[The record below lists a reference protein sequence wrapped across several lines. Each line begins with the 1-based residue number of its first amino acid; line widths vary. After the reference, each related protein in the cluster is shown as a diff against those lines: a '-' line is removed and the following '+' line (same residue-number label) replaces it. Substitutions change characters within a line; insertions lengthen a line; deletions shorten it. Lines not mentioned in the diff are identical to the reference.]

1 MPTSYTQHDIILN
14 NIHNYNIN
22 IKTREIFLHSAIDGE
37 EEGGVDYR
45 SAINLEKNLRLLDGI
60 SRDPILIHMH
70 LPGGDWEDCMAM
82 YDTIQMCKSHITIL
96 AYGKIQSASSILLQA
111 PDLRILMPNST
122 TLIHYGSISLDGEH
136 KAATSALHWSAR
148 EAAKMIDIF
157 ADRCIKGQMAVEKN
171 WKKFIAKK
179 HIEAQLSNKS
189 DWILNAEETVHYGFA
204 DGILGQRKYMSIDSL
219 KKHK

>member
-1 MPTSYTQHDIILN
+1 MPTSYTQQDIILSN
-14 NIHNYNIN
+14 VHNYNIN

-45 SAINLEKNLRLLDGI
+45 SAINLEKNLRILDST

-157 ADRCIKGQMAVEKN
+157 ADRCIKGQMAIEKN

-189 DWILNAEETVHYGFA
+189 DWILNAEETVRYGFA

>member
-1 MPTSYTQHDIILN
+1 MPTNYTQQDIILSN
-14 NIHNYNIN
+14 VHNYNIN

-45 SAINLEKNLRLLDGI
+45 SAINLEKNLRILDSA

-82 YDTIQMCKSHITIL
+82 YDTIQMCKSYITIL

-111 PDLRILMPNST
+111 PDLRILMPNSS

-157 ADRCIKGQMAVEKN
+157 ADRCIKGQMAIEKN

-179 HIEAQLSNKS
+179 HIESQLSNKS